1 MSFNHKIAKKYLQ
14 NFDFLSLFI
23 ESMGWDNVD
32 MSPIYLTFDQQDYQ
46 LEAIAEKCGM
56 KVFCCTSEILPL
68 YQLRRKIDKEITAYS
83 YEHLIIYIDSAQKEQ
98 IWQWVKREKNK
109 PLASREQRF
118 YVQQS
123 NDLFLQKL
131 ADLAFS
137 LEEEASLS
145 LLEVTKRT
153 RKAFDADKVTKKFYD
168 DFKKQHSQFLSFI
181 SGIENVNDCEWYA
194 SLMLNRLMF
203 IYFMQKKGFFDQ
215 NKNYLE
221 DKLKSCQNSQENN
234 QFFSFY
240 RSFLLR
246 LFHEGLGNSQRS
258 PELTQLLGQ
267 VPYLNGGL
275 YEKHQLEEQNPD
287 ISIPDQAFENIFTFF
302 KKYDWHLD
310 DRTLKNQNEINPDVL
325 GYIFEK
331 YTNQKQMGA
340 YYTKEDITEYISK
353 NCIIPYLFES
363 TFTAKNLALTPNSS
377 PTFEGEKWIFTL
389 LQKDSDRYIYE
400 SVKHGIDL
408 PLPAE
413 IDRGITDVCQR
424 ENWNKPAAE
433 NYALP
438 TETWREHINRR
449 QRYFDLI
456 DKITNNEITSINDFI
471 TYNLSIRQ
479 FIQDVIENCH
489 NPKIIWQF
497 YQKLSKITILD
508 PTCGSG
514 AFLFAALNIL
524 EPIYEVCLQQM
535 QIFID
540 DHSLDE
546 SHILENFQE
555 VIKQINAHNNRSYFI
570 LKSIMINNLY
580 GVDIMQE
587 ATEICKLRLYLKL
600 ASKIEPD
607 YKKPNLGIEPLPDID
622 FNIRFGNT
630 LVGFANYEEVKKA
643 VSGDDQYKL
652 DLFDNMQN
660 LEQKAQ
666 RVSDIYQEFRKLQ
679 ENIGDFHG
687 SLSNTKE
694 MLKRSLSELNDELN
708 RYLGRE
714 YGIKISDLEQL
725 EKWRIS
731 HQPFHWFV
739 EFYDIIHRGGFDVI
753 IGNPPYVEYS
763 KVKKQYIL
771 NNNFYQT
778 LDSGNIYAQVLERSI
793 FITNKSSY
801 VGWIVPISSICTD
814 RTKSLQEIIKNHKLI
829 YAASFDI
836 FPSRIFEGAAQRL
849 TILLL
854 NNSLKT
860 SRFYLTKYYRWW
872 QDERENLI
880 NTLTYEGNHKYIK
893 TGWIARIGTEIT
905 RAILDKISSHE
916 PIKKYLV
923 KSSNQPIYVHRI
935 INNFIKAIDFK
946 PYLKK
951 ADGTITH
958 SDDFKVLN
966 CQDKYINMIICLL
979 NSNLFYFYWRLH
991 GDGFHCGF
999 KDLEKFP
1006 CNLEQISKINQQKLD
1021 DLSKKLNEDFKI
1033 NSEIRTRKQVN
1044 TGLIEL
1050 QTFFISKS
1058 KPIIDEIDKILAQ
1071 HYGFTEEELDFI
1083 INYDIKYR
1091 MGKEIEEEE

>member
-1 MSFNHKIAKKYLQ
+1 MGFNHKKAKQFLN

-23 ESMGWDNVD
+23 EVMGWDNVD
-32 MSPIYLTFDQQDYQ
+32 DDLTIDLTFDDQSYQ

-221 DKLKSCQNSQENN
+221 DKLKSCQNQNGNN

-287 ISIPDQAFENIFTFF
+287 ISIPDQAFANIFTFF
-302 KKYDWHLD
+302 NKYDWHLD

-363 TFTAKNLALTPNSS
+363 VITPPS
-377 PTFEGEKWIFTL
+377 PLQSGELEEMISTL

-400 SVKHGIDL
+400 AVKYGVDL

-413 IDRGITDVCQR
+413 IDRGITDVSQR

-456 DKITNNEITSINDFI
+456 DKITNNEITSINDLI
-471 TYNLSIRQ
+471 TYNLNIRQ
-479 FIQDVIENCH
+479 LIQDVIESCN
-489 NPKIIWQF
+489 NPQILWKF
-497 YQKLSKITILD
+497 YQTLSNLTILD

-524 EPIYEVCLQQM
+524 EPIYDVCLQRM

-540 DHSLDE
+540 DQNSPGGLD
-546 SHILENFQE
+546 NFQE
-555 VIKQINAHNNRSYFI
+555 VIKQINHHQNRQYFI

-607 YKKPNLGIEPLPDID
+607 YNQPNLGIEPLPDID

-643 VSGDDQYKL
+643 VSGDSQGKL
-652 DLFDNMQN
+652 DLFDDLQN
-660 LEQKAQ
+660 LEQKA
-666 RVSDIYQEFRKLQ
+666 RKVSKIYQDFRKLQ
-679 ENIGDFHG
+679 ENIGDFQG

-694 MLKRSLSELNDELN
+694 MLKHSLSELNDELN

-725 EKWRIS
+725 AKWRIS

-763 KVKKQYIL
+763 KVKKDYQICESYYKSEKSTNLFAYVFERSLFLTGIKSTIGLIIPISFVCTQRMKYIQDIVL
-771 NNNFYQT
+771 ENICSN
-778 LDSGNIYAQVLERSI
+778 SWHSIYAERPS
-793 FITNKSSY
+793 
-801 VGWIVPISSICTD
+801 
-814 RTKSLQEIIKNHKLI
+814 KL
-829 YAASFDI
+829 
-836 FPSRIFEGAAQRL
+836 FEGAEV
-849 TILLL
+849 LLSISL
-854 NNSLKT
+854 IFKNTNNK
-860 SRFYLTKYYRWW
+860 
-872 QDERENLI
+872 Q
-880 NTLTYEGNHKYIK
+880 HYI
-893 TGWIARIGTEIT
+893 TG
-905 RAILDKISSHE
+905 
-916 PIKKYLV
+916 
-923 KSSNQPIYVHRI
+923 
-935 INNFIKAIDFK
+935 
-946 PYLKK
+946 LKK
-951 ADGTITH
+951 WHSNYRNYLFDTII
-958 SDDFKVLN
+958 FNQFEQRINQYVLPKVSN
-966 CQDKYINMIICLL
+966 SIEINI
-979 NSNLFYFYWRLH
+979 
-991 GDGFHCGF
+991 
-999 KDLEKFP
+999 
-1006 CNLEQISKINQQKLD
+1006 ISKIYQKSKNKLGYFFQKFSQNLLYYRIGGGRYWKIFTTFQPKFILNGNLSTSSRENYLYFNSQLERDITVAVLSSTLFFWYFILTTNSRDLNPSDLQNFPLDMSFLSEQNKNKLANLSQKLMQD
-1021 DLSKKLNEDFKI
+1021 YQNNKQEKEKTSKI
-1033 NSEIRTRKQVN
+1033 
-1044 TGLIEL
+1044 TGHIIYEEFYPRL
-1050 QTFFISKS
+1050 S

-1091 MGKEIEEEE
+1091 MGKELEEED